1 MKRQF
6 LGRLLSLFLVGTVVA
21 GVGCKDYDDDIT
33 SLNNRID
40 ELTTGQ
46 IASVEKQMQS
56 LQNAVDRLDGVD
68 SGLKDEIE
76 ALQGK
81 AETQAGE
88 IGKLQEELGK
98 AASASEVEAL
108 KKQIETLESDKS
120 KLEKRIEAL
129 ESARTSLQDEIDG
142 ESELTFFEKEYS
154 KYVSGRKKIY
164 FNREII
170 KLFKQVRSFS
180 ECQPLRGSEQELMKN
195 FDKNW
200 ILYKGNN
207 KCRLKDY
214 KYIKIEDYKKIYE
227 EKYDYMEK
235 MAEINYTKSNQVIA
249 VISVIIAILAII
261 IA

>member
-46 IASVEKQMQS
+46 IATVEKQMQS
-56 LQNAVDRLDGVD
+56 LQKAVDRLDGVD

-108 KKQIETLESDKS
+108 KKQIETLESDK
-120 KLEKRIEAL
+120 
-129 ESARTSLQDEIDG
+129 G
-142 ESELTFFEKEYS
+142 
-154 KYVSGRKKIY
+154 
-164 FNREII
+164 
-170 KLFKQVRSFS
+170 
-180 ECQPLRGSEQELMKN
+180 
-195 FDKNW
+195 
-200 ILYKGNN
+200 
-207 KCRLKDY
+207 
-214 KYIKIEDYKKIYE
+214 
-227 EKYDYMEK
+227 
-235 MAEINYTKSNQVIA
+235 
-249 VISVIIAILAII
+249 
-261 IA
+261 

>member
-46 IASVEKQMQS
+46 IASVEKQMHS

-108 KKQIETLESDKS
+108 KNRSRRSKAIRASWRSGSRRSKAPARVCRMKS
-120 KLEKRIEAL
+120 
-129 ESARTSLQDEIDG
+129 T
-142 ESELTFFEKEYS
+142 
-154 KYVSGRKKIY
+154 
-164 FNREII
+164 
-170 KLFKQVRSFS
+170 
-180 ECQPLRGSEQELMKN
+180 P
-195 FDKNW
+195 
-200 ILYKGNN
+200 
-207 KCRLKDY
+207 
-214 KYIKIEDYKKIYE
+214 
-227 EKYDYMEK
+227 
-235 MAEINYTKSNQVIA
+235 
-249 VISVIIAILAII
+249 
-261 IA
+261 

>member
-108 KKQIETLESDKS
+108 KKQIETLESDRG

-129 ESARTSLQDEIDG
+129 ESARTSLQDEIDAV
-142 ESELTFFEKEYS
+142 K
-154 KYVSGRKKIY
+154 
-164 FNREII
+164 
-170 KLFKQVRSFS
+170 
-180 ECQPLRGSEQELMKN
+180 GSL
-195 FDKNW
+195 
-200 ILYKGNN
+200 
-207 KCRLKDY
+207 
-214 KYIKIEDYKKIYE
+214 
-227 EKYDYMEK
+227 
-235 MAEINYTKSNQVIA
+235 ANYLTKSDAEATYATKTA
-249 VISVIIAILAII
+249 VERPGRRFNHNKDTHRRSGFDARRLRDRRRTGRLSDADRLTGGDPPERDGDEELAGRSDGADPGEI
-261 IA
+261 

>member
-81 AETQAGE
+81 AENAGRRDRKVAGGVGKGGLR
-88 IGKLQEELGK
+88 IGSR
-98 AASASEVEAL
+98 SA
-108 KKQIETLESDKS
+108 
-120 KLEKRIEAL
+120 EKTDRD
-129 ESARTSLQDEIDG
+129 AR
-142 ESELTFFEKEYS
+142 K
-154 KYVSGRKKIY
+154 R
-164 FNREII
+164 
-170 KLFKQVRSFS
+170 
-180 ECQPLRGSEQELMKN
+180 
-195 FDKNW
+195 
-200 ILYKGNN
+200 
-207 KCRLKDY
+207 
-214 KYIKIEDYKKIYE
+214 
-227 EKYDYMEK
+227 
-235 MAEINYTKSNQVIA
+235 
-249 VISVIIAILAII
+249 
-261 IA
+261 